1 MMLDGLRRLGILG
14 INRRN
19 ISYTTRCNARRHYP
33 LVDDKLA
40 TKRLCEKAGIP
51 VPRLLA
57 VARHHFE
64 MRGLLPALGSCDSF
78 VLKPA
83 RGAMGNGILVVFG
96 REQKRFLCAGG
107 REVSH
112 DEFLYHASGIISG
125 LYSLAGRMDAA
136 MVEER
141 LQVDVSL
148 ADLAPAGV
156 PDIRVIVYR
165 GIPVMAM
172 MRLPTHRSG
181 GRANLHQG
189 AIGAGVDLVTG
200 ITNHAVVH
208 STSIREHPDSGEELV
223 ARKIP
228 CFGRVLEIAVA
239 AADETGLGYLGAD
252 VVIDAHQGPMILE
265 LNARPGL
272 AIQLANGAGLRPRLE
287 TVDERLGPP
296 QRNGER
302 HLLVADRVALGQE
315 IADGARRGRARDR
328 RVGGSVTSGVARDRK
343 PGQSPWGSGPR

>member
-1 MMLDGLRRLGILG
+1 MLEGLRRLGVLG

-19 ISYTTRCNARRHYP
+19 ISYTMKCNNRRYYP

-40 TKRLCEKAGIP
+40 TKRLCEQAGIP
-51 VPRLLA
+51 VPGLLA
-57 VARHHFE
+57 VARHHYE
-64 MRGLLPALGSCDSF
+64 MRGLLPALADRDSF

-83 RGAMGNGILVVFG
+83 RGAMGNGILVVSG
-96 REQKRFLCAGG
+96 RKGDRFLCAGD
-107 REVSH
+107 REYSR

-141 LQVDVSL
+141 LQVDLTL

-172 MRLPTHRSG
+172 MRLPTRRSG

-189 AIGAGVDLVTG
+189 AIGVGVDLVTG
-200 ITNHAVVH
+200 ITNHAAVH
-208 STSIREHPDSGEELV
+208 GVPVRENPDSGEEV
-223 ARKIP
+223 IARKIP
-228 CFGRVLEIAVA
+228 GFARTLEIAVA

-252 VVIDAHQGPMILE
+252 VVIDALKGPLILE

-287 TVDERLGPP
+287 AVDARLGSTH
-296 QRNGER
+296 RDGEPR
-302 HLLVADRVALGQE
+302 LPVAERIGLGQE
-315 IADGARRGRARDR
+315 IVGTITRGRRLAR
-328 RVGGSVTSGVARDRK
+328 SLRD
-343 PGQSPWGSGPR
+343 PGPS